1 MRNNEQYKR
10 IISFFSS
17 LILVVALAGNFIY
30 IWYEYY
36 SDAIVL
42 PFYRRGNWVVIL
54 IYMILTMLFFKAYG
68 GLKMGYLKRSDMLYS
83 QAISIVAVNII
94 TYLQISV
101 IGRHLMS
108 IYPIFIM
115 TAVDLIIIALWITA
129 NNKLYLHLYPPR
141 KLIIIYGSRNAETL
155 TNKMSMREDKYMI
168 CESINIHENKK

>member
-83 QAISIVAVNII
+83 QAI
-94 TYLQISV
+94 
-101 IGRHLMS
+101 
-108 IYPIFIM
+108 
-115 TAVDLIIIALWITA
+115 
-129 NNKLYLHLYPPR
+129 
-141 KLIIIYGSRNAETL
+141 
-155 TNKMSMREDKYMI
+155 
-168 CESINIHENKK
+168 

>member
-115 TAVDLIIIALWITA
+115 TAVDLIIIALWIMV
-129 NNKLYLHLYPPR
+129 NNKLYLHFYPPR
-141 KLIIIYGSRNAETL
+141 KLIII
-155 TNKMSMREDKYMI
+155 
-168 CESINIHENKK
+168 